1 MVTMKKKL
9 IILVS
14 LVIASSFA
22 VGNLQEEAVLTE
34 VPQKVANLIAQGQA
48 GAPVNIS
55 HSGAA
60 SEYPHIVTNSAGV
73 AYVIWV
79 EKKSIQ
85 FNTNE
90 GGSWGSPRSASNGSN
105 IGASGPWPSYTIDV
119 NGSPQLVYTGKFSG
133 VNYEIA
139 YNRYKEGWGSAYNV
153 SRTPSGGSACPTIAV
168 NPQNNQKYV
177 CWYDDQGHPDRWELF
192 FKYQSASGSWS
203 GLKILPFG
211 TSHYC
216 PKLTVDGRGTAHM
229 VWLRRRKGGSFVI
242 YSSNT
247 NPTDEH
253 KWTASQDVSGNTGID
268 FAEAV
273 IDSDNAGNVY
283 VVWEKNNDGNKEIF
297 FRKKTAGG
305 GWQTT
310 QNISKTGPGSKWPDI
325 VVDKKTGNAY
335 VVWQENVAGKW
346 QVFFKYYE
354 NGAWTSNSN
363 MTNNGSHSIH
373 PSVWL
378 DGSGEVHVVYSD
390 NASGAYNIYYL
401 STTDT
406 GTVTAAVYPPLNVHL
421 GTSLDGS
428 ADRKKNL
435 VKWKRNPDNDNEA
448 LKTYKIFRKNAN
460 HGVSSYKV
468 VSNVSNG
475 IFKYE
480 DRGLSTNV
488 KYSYVLLAVNNEGRE
503 SDYSNEASEPLV
515 FPPVNLLVKT
525 DLDSSKTKK
534 INTIEWRHNP
544 NNGNGVL
551 KKYRIYRRQEKGST
565 FQSVGTAAGNVI
577 SYTDN
582 NLATGT
588 KYVYR
593 MTALD
598 KHDRECEPSFASYED
613 YVFHPISLSLSTIV
627 NEGLFFSEKMNRL
640 RWKRSPLNDPVT
652 VVKYVIYR
660 KKASE
665 NKSEFAPVLVTADAK
680 TLEFW
685 DRSIPLDEKFS
696 YAITAVCDNG
706 AESGLSGMRT
716 EK

>member
-1 MVTMKKKL
+1 MKKKL

-22 VGNLQEEAVLTE
+22 VGNLQEEAVLAE
-34 VPQKVANLIAQGQA
+34 VPQKVALLIAQGQA
-48 GAPVNIS
+48 GAPVKIS
-55 HSGAA
+55 NSGAA

-79 EKKSIQ
+79 EKKNIQ
-85 FNTNE
+85 FNTNQ

-105 IGASGPWPSYTIDV
+105 IGASGPWPSYTIDTS
-119 NGSPQLVYTGKFSG
+119 GSPQLVYTGKFSG
-133 VNYEIA
+133 ANYEIA
-139 YNRYKEGWGSAYNV
+139 YNSFKEGWGSARNV
-153 SRTPSGGSACPTIAV
+153 SQTPTGGSACPTIAV

-192 FKYQSASGSWS
+192 FKYKSASGSWS

-211 TSHYC
+211 MSHYC
-216 PKLTVDGRGTAHM
+216 PKLAVDGKGTAHM

-253 KWTASQDVSGNTGID
+253 KWTASQDISGNTGID

-273 IDSDNAGNVY
+273 IDADNAGNVY
-283 VVWEKNNDGNKEIF
+283 VVWEKNNSGNKEIF

-310 QNISKTGPGSKWPDI
+310 QNISKTGAGSRRPDI

-335 VVWQENVAGKW
+335 VVWQESVAGKW

-354 NGAWTSNSN
+354 NGLWTSNSN
-363 MTNNGSHSIH
+363 LTNNGSHSIH
-373 PSVWL
+373 PSVWI
-378 DGSGEVHVVYSD
+378 DGSGEVHIAYSD
-390 NASGAYNIYYL
+390 NVSGAYNIYYL

-406 GTVTAAVYPPLNVHL
+406 GTVAAAVYPPLNVHL

-428 ADRKKNL
+428 PDRKKIAL
-435 VKWKRNPDNDNEA
+435 KWKKNPDNDNEA
-448 LKTYKIFRKNAN
+448 LQGYRIFRKKATQ
-460 HGVSSYKV
+460 GVSSYKV
-468 VSNVSNG
+468 LTTVSKST
-475 IFKYE
+475 FKFD
-480 DRGLSTNV
+480 DRGLSTNS
-488 KYSYVLLAVNNEGRE
+488 KYSYVLLSFNGEGLE

-515 FPPVNLLVKT
+515 FPPVNLLVDT
-525 DLDSSKTKK
+525 DLDSSETKK
-534 INTIEWRHNP
+534 INTIEWKHNP

-551 KKYRIYRRQEKGST
+551 KKYRVYRRPEKGSS
-565 FQSVGTAAGNVI
+565 FQSIGILSGSAT

-582 NLATGT
+582 NLPTGT
-588 KYVYR
+588 KYAYR

-598 KHDRECEPSFASYED
+598 KHERECEPSFSSYED
-613 YVFHPISLSLSTIV
+613 YVFHPINVSLKTIL
-627 NEGLFFSEKMNRL
+627 NEGLFFSEKMYRF
-640 RWKRSPLNDPVT
+640 RWKKSPLNDPVN

-665 NKSEFAPVLVTADAK
+665 NKSKFVPILVTEDAQ

-696 YAITAVCDNG
+696 YAVSSVCDNG
-706 AESGLSGMRT
+706 AESGLSGIRT